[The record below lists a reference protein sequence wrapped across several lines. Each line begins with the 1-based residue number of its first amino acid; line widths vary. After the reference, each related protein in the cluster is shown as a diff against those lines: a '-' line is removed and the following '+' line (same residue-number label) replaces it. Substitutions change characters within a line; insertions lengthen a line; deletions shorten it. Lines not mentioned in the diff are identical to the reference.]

1 MGGIS
6 VRVQSMVRNGGAL
19 SEISC
24 VFCGQWPYFNI
35 MYNYVMVDD
44 LWFAVKKLT
53 VHRSR
58 HMSPFQTKSCLGSD
72 MRPASQWSSP

>member
-19 SEISC
+19 SEVSC

-35 MYNYVMVDD
+35 IYNQLPRDFEDSGV
-44 LWFAVKKLT
+44 L
-53 VHRSR
+53 
-58 HMSPFQTKSCLGSD
+58 
-72 MRPASQWSSP
+72 

>member
-19 SEISC
+19 SEVSC

-35 MYNYVMVDD
+35 FWYVSASINLNVSGCV
-44 LWFAVKKLT
+44 LFFTPILN
-53 VHRSR
+53 
-58 HMSPFQTKSCLGSD
+58 QTIQESCL
-72 MRPASQWSSP
+72 